1 MRVAALSGGQE
12 EEEDVLGLG
21 SGVWRTEE
29 EEQVSGLGSGGRRRT
44 EEDGGGGVRTYVR
57 KLYAVASSTYVRSNL
72 CTYVHTYVGKY
83 VGKVRYVGTYV
94 RR

>member
-1 MRVAALSGGQE
+1 MSGGQE

-44 EEDGGGGVRTYVR
+44 EEDGGGGGVRTYVR
-57 KLYAVASSTYVRSNL
+57 KLYAVASSTYVAISVR
-72 CTYVHTYVGKY
+72 TYVRTYGVGTYVGKY
-83 VGKVRYVGTYV
+83 V

>member
-1 MRVAALSGGQE
+1 MSGGQE

-21 SGVWRTEE
+21 SGFWRTEE
-29 EEQVSGLGSGGRRRT
+29 EEEVSGLGSGGRRRT

>member
-29 EEQVSGLGSGGRRRT
+29 EEEVSGLGSGGRRRT

-57 KLYAVASSTYVRSNL
+57 KLYAVASSTYVAIS
-72 CTYVHTYVGKY
+72 VHTYIGKY

-94 RR
+94 RT

>member
-1 MRVAALSGGQE
+1 MSGGQE

-57 KLYAVASSTYVRSNL
+57 KLYAVASSTYVAISVR
-72 CTYVHTYVGKY
+72 TYIGKY

>member
-1 MRVAALSGGQE
+1 MSGGQE

-29 EEQVSGLGSGGRRRT
+29 EE

-83 VGKVRYVGTYV
+83 VGKVR
-94 RR
+94 

>member
-57 KLYAVASSTYVRSNL
+57 KLYAVASSTYVAIS
-72 CTYVHTYVGKY
+72 
-83 VGKVRYVGTYV
+83 VRMYI